1 MRGIRRMRRI
11 LGWSLELLP
20 EPGVHRYRSLEQMLG
35 ANDLPDAVW
44 LCTPTDLHHEQ
55 VTALHAAG
63 IDVFCEKPL
72 ARTSEQAELLIGQ
85 TSPKLCVGQV
95 LRFWPEWRE
104 LNTCIQEKRYGALCS
119 LDLWRFSGRPQ
130 HAVGAWLDQEER
142 SGGALLD
149 LHIHEA
155 DLVLGLPWKLHGI
168 DAEIRHDAQGLSQE
182 IQAQYHFEEVG
193 APQVTCRSGWLL
205 PPGFPFQAGFRARF
219 ESGTLAMNDGPGGEG
234 LRFYPEAGAC
244 QILSVKGDPFM
255 DQLDA
260 VVAYLL
266 DEKDHPLLQTERAA
280 EALRWIESIQTSSD
294 DNRSASSAA
303 R

>member
-1 MRGIRRMRRI
+1 MRRI
-11 LGWSLELLP
+11 LGWSLDLLP
-20 EPGVHRYRSLEQMLG
+20 EPGIHRYRSLEQMLKS
-35 ANDLPDAVW
+35 ADLPDAVW

-55 VTALHAAG
+55 VSALHAAG

-72 ARTSEQAELLIGQ
+72 ARTSEQAEMLVRQ
-85 TSPKLCVGQV
+85 TSSKLAIGQV

-104 LNTCIQEKRYGALCS
+104 LTACIHDQRFGALCS

-130 HAVGAWLDQEER
+130 HAVGGWLDQKKR

-155 DLVLGLPWKLHGI
+155 DLVLGLPWQLHSV
-168 DAEIRHDAQGLSQE
+168 DAEIHRDAEGLAQE
-182 IQAQYHFEEVG
+182 IQAQYHFAQVN
-193 APQVTCRSGWLL
+193 APKITCRSGWLL

-234 LRFYPEAGAC
+234 LRFFPEAGGC
-244 QILSVKGDPFM
+244 QMQSVPGDPFI

-260 VVAYLL
+260 VVAHFL
-266 DEKDHPLLQTERAA
+266 DNIAHPLLQTERAA
-280 EALRWIESIQTSSD
+280 EAIRWIESIQTSTD
-294 DNRSASSAA
+294 DRRSASSAD